1 MPSITV
7 FFINLFVCF
16 VSIVLHKH
24 LSVYYRSFLC
34 RTAHELDLWQMSMR
48 AEVKSGHISQKG
60 YRDSPVIILC
70 PFTDYPIIPSL
81 FCIQMA
87 HIQHEVLENQKC
99 DTLQFHG
106 VAYYLITIA
115 SAVIF
120 CYFNGTNLY

>member
-1 MPSITV
+1 MLQRKKSHDIICQALV
-7 FFINLFVCF
+7 VFINLV
-16 VSIVLHKH
+16 VL
-24 LSVYYRSFLC
+24 FLFYC
-34 RTAHELDLWQMSMR
+34 TPDHFWICGRYIR
-48 AEVKSGHISQKG
+48 AEVKSGHISPKG

-87 HIQHEVLENQKC
+87 HIQHELLENQKC
-99 DTLQFHG
+99 DTLQFYG